1 MYIDTGK
8 GKMPVRYGWNAYA
21 KFGDL
26 TGKSM
31 NDVLGLDLKTMSPSD
46 ILAFIYVGFLIG
58 AKYEGEE
65 CKVKDMDE
73 VGDMLDEDPTIIS
86 RMMAVYAD
94 DSKGDE
100 SKEESKKK

>member
-31 NDVLGLDLKTMSPSD
+31 DEVLGLDLKTMKPSE
-46 ILAFIYVGFLIG
+46 ILTFIYVGFLIG
-58 AKYEGEE
+58 AKHEGEE
-65 CKVKDMDE
+65 CKVKDIDE
-73 VGDMLDEDPTIIS
+73 VGNMLDEDPSIMS
-86 RMMAVYAD
+86 RMMEVYQD
-94 DSKGDE
+94 DGKSDGDG
-100 SKEESKKK
+100 KKK